1 MSWVSVA
8 LQPGSHAPTPLPN
21 THLTV
26 PAGFELGFAMASP
39 NALVL
44 WEAQFGDF
52 HNTAQCIIDQ
62 FICPGQAKWV
72 RQNGI
77 VLLLPHG
84 MEGMVRTPLPP
95 GPRLPPSS
103 WQPGCAFTL
112 PGSTCRAPSTHPPVL
127 SGSCRCAMMI
137 PTSSL

>member
-1 MSWVSVA
+1 
-8 LQPGSHAPTPLPN
+8 
-21 THLTV
+21 
-26 PAGFELGFAMASP
+26 MASP

-52 HNTAQCIIDQ
+52 NNMAQCIIDQ

-84 MEGMVRTPLPP
+84 MEGMVRTSLVHKTWEQPVQDPILTR
-95 GPRLPPSS
+95 PRVLLIRP
-103 WQPGCAFTL
+103 
-112 PGSTCRAPSTHPPVL
+112 THF
-127 SGSCRCAMMI
+127 RWED
-137 PTSSL
+137 